1 MFLPVSA
8 LGALLWGQR
17 GHRPTVV
24 AAVGT
29 VPDGEECM
37 WGDSLARAGWHGSQC
52 WLQFQWQLRWAV

>member
-29 VPDGEECM
+29 VPDGEECT
-37 WGDSLARAGWHGSQC
+37 WGDSLARAG
-52 WLQFQWQLRWAV
+52 